1 MIVTQRMLDD
11 NLKMDKYSTKNSFLE
26 NAASFVST
34 ANAVSELDFGV
45 LYRLMC
51 S

>member
-11 NLKMDKYSTKNSFLE
+11 HLKMDKYSTKNAFLE
-26 NAASFVST
+26 NAASFVSAT
-34 ANAVSELDFGV
+34 NAVSELDFGV
-45 LYRLMC
+45 LYKLMC